1 MNQLKFPQG
10 YENGGI
16 IILDD
21 LNEREMNDAR
31 VEAMFKRCWHNNLS
45 FLIISRNYYEL
56 PKMTIGANGSI
67 YHIFKPNFF
76 TDVQNL
82 YQDKA
87 SMDKTLNEF

>member
-31 VEAMFKRCWHNNLS
+31 VEAMFKRC
-45 FLIISRNYYEL
+45 
-56 PKMTIGANGSI
+56 
-67 YHIFKPNFF
+67 
-76 TDVQNL
+76 
-82 YQDKA
+82 
-87 SMDKTLNEF
+87 